1 MTNKLDSLLSPFD
14 EDLWLDRQIEQYH
27 QWLNE
32 QCLEDLDLNYE
43 DDSFNV

>member
-1 MTNKLDSLLSPFD
+1 MINNFSCLLTPFD
-14 EDLWLDRQIEQYH
+14 EDLWLDCQIELHH

-43 DDSFNV
+43 DDLFNV